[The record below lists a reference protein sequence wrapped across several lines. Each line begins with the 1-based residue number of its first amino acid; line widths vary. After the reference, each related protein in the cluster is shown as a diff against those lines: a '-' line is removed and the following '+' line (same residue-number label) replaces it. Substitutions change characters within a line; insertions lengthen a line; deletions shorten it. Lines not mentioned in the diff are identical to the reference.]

1 MVLSRLSAFLP
12 LLAASLLLAA
22 CGFGARP
29 TPTPEPVTLR
39 YVTFAGLDA
48 ADQVLID
55 AFRTSHA
62 YVTVTPETYSRAP
75 ADYLDATVPPD
86 LMFIT
91 PGEFLEAAVDRG
103 ALVDL
108 TDLWQQAGVDEQ
120 VAGALS
126 ALSERG
132 GKQYYVPVGY
142 NWNGV
147 YYNQPLFE
155 QYGLQPPRTWDE
167 FTQLAETLWLEGIV
181 PFSISGSDPFM
192 GTLWLDYLN
201 LRLNGAAFHK
211 EFVAGGVP
219 YDDPRI
225 RTVFELWAVLVEK
238 GYFLRTA
245 ATLGIDSAL
254 AAVAPSS
261 ASISPQAAMVL
272 SGPAFLDALE
282 PVQREQLGFFPFPIL
297 DAAQPPAEVVMA
309 IGYMIPSQ
317 APQRVE
323 ALAFAD
329 LLASAEGRDL
339 IAQDI
344 AGSGLYAPFFGNP
357 ETLPDRVRQGV
368 DLVRSAQALT
378 IPYAM
383 SVPASMW
390 PVLTTLQR
398 RLLTEPGSGQ
408 VFDLDGLLAT
418 LEAAR

>member
-22 CGFGARP
+22 CGFGAQP
-29 TPTPEPVTLR
+29 TPTPEPITLR

-192 GTLWLDYLN
+192 GTACPTTTRAFVLSLN
-201 LRLNGAAFHK
+201 CGQCWSRRDTFCALPPPWASTVRWRRWRPPRHPFHRRQ
-211 EFVAGGVP
+211 P
-219 YDDPRI
+219 
-225 RTVFELWAVLVEK
+225 WCSLVQP
-238 GYFLRTA
+238 FWMR
-245 ATLGIDSAL
+245 SN
-254 AAVAPSS
+254 PCS
-261 ASISPQAAMVL
+261 ASSLA
-272 SGPAFLDALE
+272 S
-282 PVQREQLGFFPFPIL
+282 FPFPSST
-297 DAAQPPAEVVMA
+297 PPSHRLRSSW
-309 IGYMIPSQ
+309 PS
-317 APQRVE
+317 
-323 ALAFAD
+323 
-329 LLASAEGRDL
+329 
-339 IAQDI
+339 
-344 AGSGLYAPFFGNP
+344 
-357 ETLPDRVRQGV
+357 
-368 DLVRSAQALT
+368 
-378 IPYAM
+378 
-383 SVPASMW
+383 
-390 PVLTTLQR
+390 
-398 RLLTEPGSGQ
+398 
-408 VFDLDGLLAT
+408 AT
-418 LEAAR
+418 